1 VVATI
6 ESGSSSPITPDRDGR
21 SPSIDTGET
30 TVADLTDT
38 ELSGD
43 RSSWSTSGELDGDPD
58 GDPDTLGVLLLNTC
72 RKETSNG

>member
-1 VVATI
+1 M
-6 ESGSSSPITPDRDGR
+6 
-21 SPSIDTGET
+21 
-30 TVADLTDT
+30 ADLTDT